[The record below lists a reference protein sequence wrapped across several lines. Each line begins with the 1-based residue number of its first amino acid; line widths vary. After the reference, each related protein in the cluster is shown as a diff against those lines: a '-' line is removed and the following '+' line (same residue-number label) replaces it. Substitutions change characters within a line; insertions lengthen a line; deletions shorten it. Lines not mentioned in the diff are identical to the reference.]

1 MVHEIAADR
10 TKDFL
15 QHCKNVKGLSSNSIS
30 AYEQDLNEFLRF
42 GQRDGQLDDFD
53 GALVLRYL
61 EYLREERCHKQ
72 ATIRRRL
79 VTLRCLTNWLRKAG
93 HIVQDPFTDLELDL
107 KPPKRLPRPVEWVD
121 VRTMLTAA
129 PSAESKIV
137 PNVTSLPSQEY
148 SVRRSTGLAIRLM
161 ITTGVRVG
169 ELTRIKLSSISNDG
183 YRIRIH
189 GKGNKERNVYIGNTE
204 LRAELQNIKWLATST
219 PHDCDYLF
227 VNRNRRRLTEQALRR
242 RLRIL
247 GQECSL
253 DTRITPHRLRHS
265 AATFLIEE
273 GVDIRFVQRLLGH
286 SSIATTEI
294 YTRVSDTALC
304 EPYAQPTLWER
315 CSPSSHNLEL

>member
-1 MVHEIAADR
+1 MTYEIEA
-10 TKDFL
+10 TSIQHFL
-15 QHCKNVKGLSSNSIS
+15 KHCKDVRGLSSNTIG
-30 AYEQDLNEFLRF
+30 AYAQDLDTFTRF
-42 GQRDGQLDDFD
+42 TGRADEPGGFD

-61 EYLREERCHKQ
+61 GYLRQERRYSD

-79 VTLRCLTNWLRKAG
+79 VTLRSLAHWLRKAG
-93 HIVQDPFTDLELDL
+93 HIVQDPFAELELDL

-121 VRTMLTAA
+121 VRTMLTKPPA
-129 PSAESKIV
+129 PPSLQQATTT
-137 PNVTSLPSQEY
+137 TSSLVY
-148 SVRRSTGLAIRLM
+148 STARTTGLAIRLM

-183 YRIRIH
+183 YRIRIQ
-189 GKGNKERNVYIGNTE
+189 GKGNRERNVYIGNAE
-204 LRAELQNIKWLATST
+204 LRSELQQIKWLATND
-219 PHDCDYLF
+219 PHDGGYLF
-227 VNRNRRRLTEQALRR
+227 LNKNRRRLTEQALRR

-247 GQECSL
+247 GQDCDL

-294 YTRVSDTALC
+294 YTRVSDTALMRAVC
-304 EPYAQPTLWER
+304 TADPLGRMLSEFT
-315 CSPSSHNLEL
+315 